1 MNLVVI
7 SPESDDENKKLNWV
21 AVDSGE
27 FED

>member
-1 MNLVVI
+1 MNSVVI
-7 SPESDDENKKLNWV
+7 SPESDDESKKLNWV